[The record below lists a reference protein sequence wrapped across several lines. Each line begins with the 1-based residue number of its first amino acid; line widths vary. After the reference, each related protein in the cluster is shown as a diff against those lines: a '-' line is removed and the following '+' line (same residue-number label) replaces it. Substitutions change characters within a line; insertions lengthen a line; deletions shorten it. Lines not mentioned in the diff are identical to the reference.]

1 MRLERPSLKWKTE
14 HIAYMNEWDDDRM
27 TPSSFHLQADIP
39 YEVYLEE
46 MAAKEAGL
54 DNRML
59 NTNYFL
65 IDDNERI
72 VGMVNIRHGLNDS
85 LRQIGG
91 HIGYGIRPA
100 ERRKGYATYLLSEA
114 LKKTDQ
120 LGIRSVLVTCNEDN
134 VGSAAVIIK
143 NGGVE
148 DESFT
153 EPHGNVVRRFW
164 IARG

>member
-1 MRLERPSLKWKTE
+1 MRLERPSLQWAAE
-14 HIAYMNEWDDDRM
+14 HIAYMNEWDQERM
-27 TPSSFHLQADIP
+27 TPSSFHLLEDIP
-39 YEVYLEE
+39 YEMYLED

-65 IDDNERI
+65 IAGERI
-72 VGMVNIRHGLNDS
+72 VGMVNIRHGLNDY
-85 LRQIGG
+85 LHQIGG
-91 HIGYGIRPA
+91 HIGYGIRPS
-100 ERRKGYATYLLSEA
+100 ERRNGYATHLLSEA
-114 LKKTDQ
+114 LHVTDQ

-134 VGSAAVIIK
+134 TASAKVIIN

-164 IARG
+164 IERG

>member
-14 HIAYMNEWDDDRM
+14 HITYMNEWDDDRM

-91 HIGYGIRPA
+91 HIGYGIRPS

-114 LKKTDQ
+114 LKKSDL

-164 IARG
+164 IER

>member
-1 MRLERPSLKWKTE
+1 MRLERPSLKWEKE
-14 HIAYMNEWDDDRM
+14 HIAFMREWDGERL
-27 TPSSFHLQADIP
+27 TPSSFRLKAGVP

-46 MAAKEAGL
+46 LAIKESGQG
-54 DNRML
+54 DRMP

-65 IDDNERI
+65 VDDNERI
-72 VGMVNIRHGLNDS
+72 IGMVNIRHRLNDY
-85 LRQIGG
+85 LYRVDG
-91 HIGYGIRPA
+91 HIGASIRPS
-100 ERRKGYATYLLSEA
+100 ERRKGYATHLLSEA
-114 LKKTDQ
+114 LNVTDR

-134 VGSAAVIIK
+134 IGSAAVILN

-164 IARG
+164 IER

>member
-1 MRLERPSLKWKTE
+1 MRLEKPSLKWKAE
-14 HIAYMNEWDDDRM
+14 HIAYMNEWDDARM

-65 IDDNERI
+65 IDDSGRL
-72 VGMVNIRHGLNDS
+72 VGMVNIRHGLNDA

-91 HIGYGIRPA
+91 HIGYGIRPS

-120 LGIRSVLVTCNEDN
+120 LGIHSVLVTCNEDN

-143 NGGVE
+143 NGGIE

-153 EPHGNVVRRFW
+153 EAHGNVVRRFW
-164 IARG
+164 IER